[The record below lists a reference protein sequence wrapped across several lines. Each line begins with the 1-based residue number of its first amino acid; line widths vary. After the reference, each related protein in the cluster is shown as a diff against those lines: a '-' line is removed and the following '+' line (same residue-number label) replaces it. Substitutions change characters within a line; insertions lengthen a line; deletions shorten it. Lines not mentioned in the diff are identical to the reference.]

1 MRPALILLIAAALAG
16 CGGDGGP
23 RLERADAAPLVALAH
38 RIPHESACAQARDIA
53 ALRTRV
59 TALVN
64 AGRVPAKLQESL
76 SSGVNA
82 LAAQTPTCL
91 PPVAATAPAEEGDRG
106 NGHAHGRKKHGH
118 GEGD

>member
-1 MRPALILLIAAALAG
+1 MLAG

-38 RIPHESACAQARDIA
+38 RIPHEGACAQARDIG

-64 AGRVPAKLQESL
+64 AGRVPSELQETL

-91 PPVAATAPAEEGDRG
+91 PPVQATSPGGGNQGD
-106 NGHAHGRKKHGH
+106 HGD